1 MAHDA
6 LFLDT
11 GGFYALL
18 VSDAQ
23 AHDLAAGIMQEA
35 RRVRR
40 PMITTDYVLQETATL
55 LVARR
60 RRRFLTPLFAMME
73 RSAALTIEWITPQ
86 RFTIAQRF
94 LLKHREH
101 DFSFTDCV
109 SFAVMRECR
118 LREALATDDHFRT
131 AGFRPLLAEE

>member
-1 MAHDA
+1 MARDA

-18 VSDAQ
+18 VSDAD
-23 AHDLAAGIMQEA
+23 AHELAVGIMAEA
-35 RRVRR
+35 ARVRR
-40 PMITTDYVLQETATL
+40 AMVTTDYVLQETATL

-60 RRRFLTPLFAMME
+60 RRRFLAPLFAMIE

-86 RFTIAQRF
+86 RFTSAQRF

-109 SFAVMRECR
+109 SFAVMRERR
-118 LREALATDDHFRT
+118 LREALATDEHFRI
-131 AGFRPLLAEE
+131 AGFRPLLAEQ